1 MGSDNN
7 APSNQA
13 SDEQHEAS
21 AKAQAR
27 DEQEKALESQN
38 EGSEALDTKN
48 LPSQAAAVHERLR
61 IDGEKELERDTF
73 ALMWSAIAAGIS
85 MSASMMAKG
94 VLHTHLPP
102 DSGVSFL
109 IENLGYTLGFIIVIL
124 ARQQLFTENTVTAV
138 LPAMSHPNLKNL
150 ICLLRLW
157 GVVLLGNIV
166 GAGLAAFTF
175 LHLPM
180 FTTEVSESFVT
191 IGEHVMENSAF
202 EMFAKGIV
210 AGWLIAT
217 LVWVMPSVEQAKVWI
232 ILIVTYFVAIG
243 EFTHII
249 VGSSE
254 VLYLVFD
261 GKATW
266 GDFLFHF
273 GLPTLFGNIMGGTFI
288 FALISHAQIRNDMD
302 VQRQGKRGA
311 WLYKQ
316 RVNGKRSK

>member
-1 MGSDNN
+1 MDTESSSPADKY
-7 APSNQA
+7 
-13 SDEQHEAS
+13 DEAS
-21 AKAQAR
+21 AQAQAR
-27 DEQEKALESQN
+27 EEQEAALEGDSE
-38 EGSEALDTKN
+38 EGSEALDEQQ

-73 ALMWSAIAAGIS
+73 ALLWSAIAAGIS

-94 VLHTHLPP
+94 IFHTHLPEG
-102 DSGVSFL
+102 SSAAFF

-138 LPAMSHPNLKNL
+138 LPAMSHPTFKNFV
-150 ICLLRLW
+150 CLMRLW
-157 GVVLLGNIV
+157 GVVLIGNIL

-180 FTTEVSESFVT
+180 FSTEVSASFVT
-191 IGEHVMENSAF
+191 IGEHVLENTTM
-202 EMFAKGIV
+202 EMFSKGIV

-217 LVWVMPSVEQAKVWI
+217 LVWVLPSVENAKVWV
-232 ILIVTYFVAIG
+232 ILIVTYVVAIG

-261 GKATW
+261 GRATW

-273 GLPTLFGNIMGGTFI
+273 GLPTLAGNIMGGTFI

-311 WLYKQ
+311 WLYQQ
-316 RVNGKRSK
+316 RQRNR